1 MRKRIATSV
10 LAVALLAVPAF
21 AAESPAKAPSPA
33 AKTEV
38 HKGKAAG
45 QKVAAAKKRTTYRRH
60 HQHPAAPETAAKPA
74 TPQK

>member
-45 QKVAAAKKRTTYRRH
+45 QKVAAAKKRMSHRH
-60 HQHPAAPETAAKPA
+60 HRQHPMAPETAAKPA